1 MDKVKVPSN
10 VINKQLYRKVKLEA
24 DKVYKRPT
32 SAYKSMWISKEY
44 QKRGGKYTGEKK
56 SLTGRWRQEKWIQ
69 VIPYVKNNK
78 IIVCGADNKK
88 NKVCRPLV
96 RVDKNTPI
104 TMKEILDKW
113 GKKKVLE
120 LANKKVR
127 DMNGR
132 VLWVNG
138 RFIPSK

>member
-78 IIVCGADNKK
+78 IIKLLFVGRIIKK
-88 NKVCRPLV
+88 IKFVAL
-96 RVDKNTPI
+96 
-104 TMKEILDKW
+104 L
-113 GKKKVLE
+113 LE
-120 LANKKVR
+120 LIKTH
-127 DMNGR
+127 
-132 VLWVNG
+132 LLL
-138 RFIPSK
+138 